1 MDQGQTHAE
10 MRSNRVH
17 LPLID
22 EKAGRR
28 GGVPRGG
35 VPCGGVPWA

>member
-1 MDQGQTHAE
+1 

-35 VPCGGVPWA
+35 GVPWA

>member
-1 MDQGQTHAE
+1 

-35 VPCGGVPWA
+35 VPWA